1 MIKVSAGT
9 AERLK
14 LKEFKIDDATTTAY
28 LLDGDRCCNNC
39 GFCPQARESES
50 NLELLARIIWPSFS
64 EEKVLENLKIAY
76 EDEKIKRVCVQVTN
90 SGEAFERSKELVK
103 AIREQSSIPISVA
116 SNINNM
122 EKIRKLLEH
131 GANKVCVAMDA
142 ATEKVHSEVKGNN
155 YHDKKKL
162 LKECA
167 KEFKGKLS
175 THFIVGLGETEE
187 EILREIQTMYNIDV
201 TVGLF
206 AFTPIKGTR
215 MANWS
220 SPEIG
225 HYRRVQIANYLL
237 KNNYVNINDFQFE
250 KGTLIGIQKDK
261 EEIISIL
268 SKGEAFQ
275 TAGCPECNR
284 PYYNEKPGGIMYNY
298 PRSLEG
304 EEVKEAI
311 KESQLFN

>member
-14 LKEFKIDDATTTAY
+14 LKEFKVDDATTTAY

-50 NLELLARIIWPSFS
+50 NLEFLARIIWPSFS
-64 EEKVLENLKIAY
+64 EEEVLQNLKRAY
-76 EDEKIKRVCVQVTN
+76 GDKKIKRACVQITN
-90 SGEAFERSKELVK
+90 SGEAFQRSKELVK

-122 EKIRKLLEH
+122 ERIRDLLEQ
-131 GANKVCVAMDA
+131 GANKVCIAMDA
-142 ATEKVHSEVKGNN
+142 ATEKVHSEVKGHN

-167 KEFKGKLS
+167 KEFPGKLS

-187 EILREIQTMYNIDV
+187 EMVREIQTMYDMDV

-215 MANWS
+215 MANWT

-225 HYRRVQIANYLL
+225 HYRRIQIANYLL
-237 KNNYVNINDFQFE
+237 KNNHVDIGDFQFE
-250 KGTLIGIQKDK
+250 QSRLVGINKDK
-261 EEIISIL
+261 EEVISIL
-268 SKGEAFQ
+268 SEGKAFE
-275 TAGCPECNR
+275 TAGCDQCNR

-298 PRSLEG
+298 PRALNC
-304 EEVKEAI
+304 EEVLQAI
-311 KESQLFN
+311 KESELFY